1 MTKIIDLRSD
11 TVTVPTDEMRR
22 AMAAAEVG
30 DDVYGEDPTVNRL
43 EELAA
48 AKVGKEA
55 ALFVPSGTMG
65 NQVAVMTH
73 TQRGDEVILEAEA
86 HIFYYEV
93 GGLAVLAGVQARTIP
108 GHRGAMDPAAVEA
121 AIRGDNIHYPRTALV
136 CLENT
141 HNRAGG
147 TVLPQ
152 DNIDQVCAVAHRH
165 GVAVHM
171 DGARLFNAA
180 IASGVPAARIVR
192 DVDSVQFCLSKG
204 LGAPVG
210 SLIAGSRDYIARA
223 RKNRKLLGGGMRQA
237 GVLAAAGIVALTKMV
252 DRLAE
257 DHANAKLLAEG
268 VNNIPGL
275 RVDMETVQTNIVTVF
290 IDRPDLSGEQLAA
303 RLSEAGVKCG
313 ASGPDRI
320 RLVAHKDVTRDDMLA
335 ALTIID
341 KVMRG

>member
-1 MTKIIDLRSD
+1 MTRIIDLRSD

-73 TQRGDEVILEAEA
+73 TQRGDEVILEADA

-93 GGLAVLAGVQARTIP
+93 GGLAVLAGVQARTIQ

-121 AIRGDNIHYPRTALV
+121 AIRGENIHYPRTALV

-152 DNIDQVCAVAHRH
+152 ENIDAVCAVAHRH

-180 IASGVPAARIVR
+180 VASGVPAARIVR

-210 SLIAGSRDYIARA
+210 SLIAGSRAYIARA

-237 GVLAAAGIVALTKMV
+237 GILAAAGIIALTKMV

-257 DHANAKLLAEG
+257 DHANARLLAEG
-268 VNNIPGL
+268 INNIPGL

-290 IDRPDLSGEQLAA
+290 IDRPNLSGEQLAA

-335 ALTIID
+335 ALAIID